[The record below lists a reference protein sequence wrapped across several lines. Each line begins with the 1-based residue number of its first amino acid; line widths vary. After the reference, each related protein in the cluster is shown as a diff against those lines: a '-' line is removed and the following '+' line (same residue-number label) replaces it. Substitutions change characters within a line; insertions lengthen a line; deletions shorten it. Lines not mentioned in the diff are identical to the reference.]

1 MPAMWGLYRCIA
13 VMMVEALWWN
23 ETAAGGIGVSRKE
36 SRSPDGFWAG
46 KTAAEPT
53 LTLRLQPMMLIC
65 PARYALVGHQLLPAL
80 GRHAPIH
87 RCGSLHRFKLISSN
101 SHTKRG
107 KRMRK
112 IAVVG
117 IWVALV
123 LGASW

>member
-1 MPAMWGLYRCIA
+1 MPAMWALYRCSG
-13 VMMVEALWWN
+13 VMMVGALWWN
-23 ETAAGGIGVSRKE
+23 ETAAGAIGVSRKE
-36 SRSPDGFWAG
+36 SGRLEGSWAG
-46 KTAAEPT
+46 KTGSGPT
-53 LTLRLQPMMLIC
+53 LTLRLQPMLLIC

-80 GRHAPIH
+80 GRHPPIH